1 MSASVF
7 LVLMAFKTAEESTL
21 IIHQTLNKYYD
32 LTAEGAGLKRYELNV
47 TNTGFC
53 KYKKV
58 YTSGKTEFFSFNLAR
73 FKNLEYYGSIQKGE
87 LILYTKNDDIIVQTH
102 NDRKGNVD
110 SMATH
115 IVIPLKG
122 IDIEQLNGLASNF
135 RLAST
140 ANMSANH

>member
-1 MSASVF
+1 MKKITIRLKKGIFYMSASVF

-73 FKNLEYYGSIQKGE
+73 FKNLEYYGSSRRESLFCTQKMTILSFKHIMTVRVTSIPWP
-87 LILYTKNDDIIVQTH
+87 LISSFH
-102 NDRKGNVD
+102 
-110 SMATH
+110 
-115 IVIPLKG
+115 
-122 IDIEQLNGLASNF
+122 
-135 RLAST
+135 
-140 ANMSANH
+140 